1 MGEEKGQELPEA
13 GNFSVAKFRSQYMV
27 YKSDTSEAR
36 VQIATNMKINRDQ
49 FQKWKINETMRRD

>member
-49 FQKWKINETMRRD
+49 FQK